1 MDSIYWIE
9 RLDRIHDLVQT
20 TNLVLCMIFI
30 VLLMWGIGSG
40 EQRCLRRALRFGMRI
55 LVPAIIIGLLAKTFL
70 PTTEEKYKELQEIE
84 CNNTTNN

>member
-20 TNLVLCMIFI
+20 INLVLCMIFI

-40 EQRCLRRALRFGMRI
+40 EQKHLRRALRFGLRF
-55 LVPAIIIGLLAKTFL
+55 LLPAIIIGLVTKTFL
-70 PTTEEKYKELQEIE
+70 PTTEEYKGLQEIE
-84 CNNTTNN
+84 YTTNN